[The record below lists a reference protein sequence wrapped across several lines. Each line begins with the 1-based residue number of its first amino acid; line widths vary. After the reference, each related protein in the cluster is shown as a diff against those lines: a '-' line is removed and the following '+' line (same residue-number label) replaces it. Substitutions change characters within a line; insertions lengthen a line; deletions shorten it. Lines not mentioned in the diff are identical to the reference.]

1 MSAKLDPRT
10 GAETAVSPR
19 ARSLA
24 DTVAGAPWRQTQVW
38 DLGQPPSTVRSDTVC
53 KLTHCKPMCE
63 FGGMGARRADP
74 SDTLPPVDEILVE
87 YVIHVSTSLRA
98 IAHGRTPNPLDLGI
112 SAPLVRPTFC
122 LISADVVQTLKPAKR
137 LRSIRSQCLPVQGP
151 ICVIS
156 GRNC

>member
-38 DLGQPPSTVRSDTVC
+38 DLGQPPSTVRSDAVC

-74 SDTLPPVDEILVE
+74 SDTLSPVDEILVE
-87 YVIHVSTSLRA
+87 YVIRVSISLRA
-98 IAHGRTPNPLDLGI
+98 IAH
-112 SAPLVRPTFC
+112 
-122 LISADVVQTLKPAKR
+122 
-137 LRSIRSQCLPVQGP
+137 
-151 ICVIS
+151 
-156 GRNC
+156 